1 MSVGDL
7 LNDIAYYLMVAL
19 TYPGPLLV
27 WAAMGFLPIVTNQ
40 VQACWL
46 SSFPIYSCT
55 TVTSGSSLFS
65 VLGQALSGS
74 NFWFGLFTFLLVSAT
89 SVLAALPW
97 LLLSDWGKEHSD
109 GLLTAEVFVS
119 LGVLGVS
126 GFNGWFILFM
136 FLLWGGVLSS
146 YLLDS
151 EDIGMMPSS
160 KRRAQSESAFEEA
173 ERQRRLRE
181 ESDAQAAKQE
191 AERRQKELAAQRQKA
206 LEKKLALAIEAS
218 EGRRKASETLG
229 ALSEKLEE
237 YALEDEVV
245 LRPKNLNSLIGG
257 LTSVGESL
265 RQAARADLAPLYHP
279 LNIAS
284 IDLDRE
290 AFSLRQSLEPS
301 SVGGTIPHVRI
312 KTRGPAQFDDHCKGL
327 SHQIQAILPVL
338 GKLPHLEGK
347 SLKGEISED
356 DLAALRNALPTFVE
370 EVSHWVA
377 SISVAALTSS
387 SQSSRNTTSRL
398 PSQNGSLDAFDYD
411 VALSYAGEDIEIV
424 RSVYRGLQDAGVNS
438 FFDRPHSAELWG
450 EDLEDRFE
458 DIYKTRSRFV
468 MVFSSRHYRRKDWPR
483 FEFQAAKN
491 GQASRRRTVIL
502 PVRLDGTPIVGINP
516 STKCFDYVRD
526 GGTVGVVKWFLQKL
540 HAEVDDS

>member
-7 LNDIAYYLMVAL
+7 ANDIAYYLMLAL
-19 TYPGPLLV
+19 AYPGPLLV
-27 WAAMGFLPIVTNQ
+27 WLAMGFLPIITNQ
-40 VQACWL
+40 IQACWL
-46 SSFPIYSCT
+46 SSFPFYSCT
-55 TVTSGSSLFS
+55 TVSAGSSLFS
-65 VLGQALSGS
+65 MLGQVFGGS
-74 NFWFGLFTFLLVSAT
+74 NFWFGLFAVLLVSTT
-89 SVLAALPW
+89 SVVAMVPW
-97 LLLSDWGKEHSD
+97 LLHSDWGREHSEVF
-109 GLLTAEVFVS
+109 LTAEVFVS

-126 GFNGWFILFM
+126 DFNGWFILFM
-136 FLLWGGVLSS
+136 FLLWGGVLSF

-151 EDIGMMPSS
+151 GDIGMMSSS

-181 ESDAQAAKQE
+181 ESDAQAAKRE
-191 AERRQKELAAQRQKA
+191 AERQQKELVALRQKA
-206 LEKKLALAIEAS
+206 LEKKLALAMDAS

-229 ALSEKLEE
+229 ALREKLEE

-245 LRPKNLNSLIGG
+245 LRPKNLNSLVGG

-265 RQAARADLAPLYHP
+265 RQAARADLASLYHP

-301 SVGGTIPHVRI
+301 SFGGTIPHVRI

-356 DLAALRNALPTFVE
+356 DLAALRGALPTFVE

-377 SISVAALTSS
+377 SMSSAALASAN
-387 SQSSRNTTSRL
+387 QPSRSTTSRTT
-398 PSQNGSLDAFDYD
+398 SQSVSQIAFDYD
-411 VALSYAGEDIEIV
+411 VALSYAGEDIETV
-424 RSVYRGLQDAGVNS
+424 RSVYRGLQGAGVNS
-438 FFDRPHSAELWG
+438 FFDRPNSAELWG

-468 MVFSSRHYRRKDWPR
+468 IVFSSRHYRRKDWPR
-483 FEFQAAKN
+483 FELQAAKN
-491 GQASRRRTVIL
+491 GQESRKKTVIL
-502 PVRLDGTPIVGINP
+502 PVRLDDTPIVGIKP
-516 STKCFDYVRD
+516 STKCFDYVKD
-526 GGTVGVVKWFLQKL
+526 GGTAGVVKWFLQRL
-540 HAEVDDS
+540 HADVDDS